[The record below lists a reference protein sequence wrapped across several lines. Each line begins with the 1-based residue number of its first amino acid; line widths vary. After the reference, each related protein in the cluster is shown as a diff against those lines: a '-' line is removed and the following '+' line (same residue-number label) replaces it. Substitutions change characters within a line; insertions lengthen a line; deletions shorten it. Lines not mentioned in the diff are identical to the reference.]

1 VYRITSYRSAVH
13 RFALDRCTLNV
24 STGARLATAALLL
37 ASHPIAAQS
46 SADTT
51 RLPAEVVTA
60 TRLPGTVRTPTAT
73 ATVLDGT
80 ALRAEGVTHLVDAL
94 RRVPGIALARTSSFG
109 SQTALFMR
117 GGQSN
122 YVRLLIDGVPYNEP
136 GGVLDLGRITLDDV
150 ERIEIVR
157 GPASVLYGSEAV
169 TGVIQLFTRRGGAP
183 ATRAELGGGSFGG
196 RRASLGSE
204 GRIAG
209 FAWTLQGDHHG
220 SDGILAYN
228 NAYRNDALAASLAL
242 ISSARS
248 DLRFTSRYVSSN
260 FQYPTGSSGALED
273 RNAQRSEHR
282 TLLGL
287 DGGHRWS
294 DRLDTRVQL
303 AAHTLHP
310 RTSDGPDNAG
320 DTLGFFGYNAFGVVT
335 RRLAD
340 VRTTYR
346 AGKTHF
352 ITVAGEFSRDVEES
366 ESVSLSEFGDFPD
379 SFRAARETR
388 ALSLQG
394 LGDIG
399 PLAYSI
405 GGRVDDN
412 SAFGT
417 FRTLRSGLAWA
428 VAPAVRVRLSAGSAF
443 KAPSFFENFAT
454 GFTLGNAALRPER
467 SRSAELG
474 VETVLGNGTMVR
486 VTGFA
491 QRFRDLIQYT
501 GAPPTVGAPNYYNIA
516 AANAGGVE
524 FELGLPAIAGV
535 QTSVGHTWTET
546 RVVDAGFDS
555 GASANFVAGQG
566 LIRRPTHV
574 STLQLLRAF
583 GASTVSA
590 TVVRTGAREDR
601 NFATFPATPVELAA
615 YTTVDLAGDLALP
628 ARLLRGAR
636 LTLRA
641 ENVGNVGYEGI
652 SGFRAPGRAL
662 YAGLKLQR

>member
-1 VYRITSYRSAVH
+1 MYRFTRCSG
-13 RFALDRCTLNV
+13 ALTALFVLTV
-24 STGARLATAALLL
+24 SPLARTQ
-37 ASHPIAAQS
+37 SHGLHAQS
-46 SADTT
+46 STDTT
-51 RLPAEVVTA
+51 RLPVEVVTA
-60 TRLPGTVRTPTAT
+60 TRLPGAVRTPTAT
-73 ATVLDGT
+73 ATVLDGA

-94 RRVPGIALARTSSFG
+94 RRVPGVALARTSSFG

-122 YVRLLIDGVPYNEP
+122 YVRVLIDGVPFNEP

-157 GPASVLYGSEAV
+157 GPTSVLYGSDAV
-169 TGVIQLFTRRGGAP
+169 AGVIQLFTRRGGARV
-183 ATRAELGGGSFGG
+183 TRAELGGGSFGG

-204 GRIAG
+204 GRVAG
-209 FAWTLQGDHHG
+209 LAWTLQGDHHG

-228 NAYRNDALAASLAL
+228 NGYRNDALAASLAL
-242 ISSARS
+242 VSTERS

-260 FQYPTGSSGALED
+260 YQYPTGSSGALED
-273 RNAQRSEHR
+273 RNAQRTEHR

-287 DGGHRWS
+287 DAGHRWT

-340 VRTTYR
+340 LRTTYR
-346 AGKTHF
+346 AGAAHF

-366 ESVSLSEFGDFPD
+366 ASVSLSEFGDFPD
-379 SFRAARETR
+379 SFRAARENV
-388 ALSLQG
+388 AVSVQG
-394 LGDIG
+394 LGDLG
-399 PLAYSI
+399 PVAYSV
-405 GGRVDDN
+405 GGRIDDN

-417 FRTLRSGLAWA
+417 FRTLRTGLAWR
-428 VAPAVRVRLSAGSAF
+428 VAPALRLRASVGSAF

-474 VETVLGNGTMVR
+474 VESVLANGTVVR

-501 GAPPTVGAPNYYNIA
+501 GAPPSVGGPNYYNIA
-516 AANAGGVE
+516 AANAGGL
-524 FELGLPAIAGV
+524 ELEVGLPMIAGV
-535 QTSVGHTWTET
+535 QMNLAHTWTDT

-574 STLQLLRAF
+574 STLQLLRKF
-583 GASTVSA
+583 GATTVSA
-590 TVVRTGAREDR
+590 SVVRTGEREDR
-601 NFATFPATPVELAA
+601 SFAMFPATPVELPA
-615 YTTVDLAGDLALP
+615 YTTVDLAGDVPLP

-641 ENVGNVGYEGI
+641 ENLANVGYEAI
-652 SGFRAPGRAL
+652 SGFRAPGRVL